1 MKHIDLF
8 TPVDLIGTDR
18 GRELDFHGRTPS
30 TDEVWELLDLVP
42 DPEIPVV
49 SVVDLGIVRD
59 VRHNSEQTPAWEVD
73 ITPTYSGC
81 PATDF
86 IASEIERALTRA
98 GIASKIKTVLAP
110 AWSSTWISAKGRKA
124 MLDSNIVPPVHDLNT
139 LTCPNC
145 GSSDVHMKNQFG
157 STACKALYTCNAC
170 AEPFDYF
177 KTI

>member
-8 TPVDLIGTDR
+8 TPVDLISTDR
-18 GRELDFHGRTPS
+18 GRDIDFHGRNPS
-30 TDEVWELLDLVP
+30 VDEVWQLLELVP

-59 VRHNSEQTPAWEVD
+59 VRDLESGWEVD

-86 IASEIERALTRA
+86 IASEVERALDRA
-98 GIASKIKTVLAP
+98 GLKAKIKTVLAP
-110 AWSSTWISAKGRKA
+110 AWSSTLITAKGRQA
-124 MLDSNIVPPVHDLNT
+124 MLENNIVPPVHDLNT

-145 GSSDVHMKNQFG
+145 GSDQVNLKNQFG
-157 STACKALYTCNAC
+157 STACKALYTCHTC
-170 AEPFDYF
+170 LEPFDYF